1 MAKNEP
7 CQQNQCYGFKLKEN
21 ETCGLDIMK
30 PIGAERI

>member
-7 CQQNQCYGFKLKEN
+7 CQQNQCYEFKFKVS
-21 ETCGLDIMK
+21 ETCGLDIMN